1 MSDDKR
7 VRNTKQ
13 VLEDSMDTRQLA
25 KQKLSMCS
33 GDGDLAALEKKVKDL
48 SVVNLSKKVR
58 MNQNCRMTS
67 T

>member
-1 MSDDKR
+1 
-7 VRNTKQ
+7 
-13 VLEDSMDTRQLA
+13 MDTRQLA

-33 GDGDLAALEKKVKDL
+33 DDGDLAALEKKVKDL

-58 MNQNCRMTS
+58 MNQNS

>member
-33 GDGDLAALEKKVKDL
+33 GNGDLAALEKKVKDL
-48 SVVNLSKKVR
+48 SVVNLSRKVG
-58 MNQNCRMTS
+58 MNQNSHMTV